1 MRFGDTFDPLC
12 HIIVIIGAL
21 DDSPKADFGDLLNP
35 SQASD
40 CQVELS
46 SELGSETDSHPL

>member
-21 DDSPKADFGDLLNP
+21 DDSPKADFGDILNP
-35 SQASD
+35 SQPSD